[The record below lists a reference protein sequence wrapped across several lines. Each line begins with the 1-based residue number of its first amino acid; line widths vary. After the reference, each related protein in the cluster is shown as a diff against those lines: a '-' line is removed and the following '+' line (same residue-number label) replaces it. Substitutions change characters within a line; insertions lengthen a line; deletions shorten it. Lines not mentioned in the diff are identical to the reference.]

1 MMAQV
6 SQALLL
12 IKGCMASFTIAKVR
26 TNPSAVAVSA
36 RSDGSYNVQ
45 KIMEKL
51 NGGGH
56 FSAAAVEREDV
67 SVQQMKDMILKCI
80 EEEQKNESNIA

>member
-1 MMAQV
+1 MF
-6 SQALLL
+6 
-12 IKGCMASFTIAKVR
+12 K
-26 TNPSAVAVSA
+26 
-36 RSDGSYNVQ
+36 

-56 FSAAAVEREDV
+56 FSAAAVERADV

-80 EEEQKNESNIA
+80 EEEQNNESNIA